1 MQERELRLLASRG
14 AVKAVAIHEQAD
26 RDGFHVLVDG
36 EPLQSARKDARRFA
50 SLDTAAT
57 LLRGVGVR
65 RFVVQLGETA

>member
-14 AVKAVAIHEQAD
+14 AVKTVAIQERVS
-26 RDGFHVLVDG
+26 RDGFDVLVDG